1 MKKHVGMLLLALICF
16 LLAVGCSKA
25 DAKEE
30 LRQAETITYN
40 GKEYS
45 TDELCDA
52 TLHWLGLSPEERM
65 FSSYM
70 PEEFLNVVETWGIT
84 LTAEE
89 VTPVGL
95 TIRCKQSSGEATGKL
110 QTGSWYVIQSW
121 SKENGWKEMPYVTER
136 EVGWTEEAVM
146 IPMNDTCDWKIN
158 WEWLYGSLPPG
169 KYRIGKEIIDFRSTG
184 NYDNSI
190 YFAEFEVL

>member
-70 PEEFLNVVETWGIT
+70 PEEFLGLAMVDPWIYALLYNVV
-84 LTAEE
+84 LTAA
-89 VTPVGL
+89 VLAADLAALYLLGRMDL
-95 TIRCKQSSGEATGKL
+95 GGKKILAKQ
-110 QTGSWYVIQSW
+110 Y
-121 SKENGWKEMPYVTER
+121 
-136 EVGWTEEAVM
+136 
-146 IPMNDTCDWKIN
+146 
-158 WEWLYGSLPPG
+158 
-169 KYRIGKEIIDFRSTG
+169 
-184 NYDNSI
+184 
-190 YFAEFEVL
+190 